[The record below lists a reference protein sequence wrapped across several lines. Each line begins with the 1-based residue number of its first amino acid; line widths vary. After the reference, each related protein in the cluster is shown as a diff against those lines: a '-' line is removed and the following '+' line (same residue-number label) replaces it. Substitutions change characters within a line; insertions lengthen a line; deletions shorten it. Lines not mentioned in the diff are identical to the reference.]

1 MPSRVTHIE
10 DMETGETKMLKIERH
25 ANVWM
30 VVRANSEGTVT
41 TLKSFTTEGGAKRF
55 MARVA

>member
-1 MPSRVTHIE
+1 
-10 DMETGETKMLKIERH
+10 MLKIERH

-41 TLKSFTTEGGAKRF
+41 TLNSFTTEGGAKRF